1 MRIKRVKIGI
11 KSLKE
16 ALGDF
21 AKAAEAIEGGRKPKK
36 SRGVYFENLDTFRRA
51 LTPKRL
57 EMLHAIKESRPS
69 SVYELAKILDRDIK
83 NVTQDLE
90 YLKEIGLVEL
100 KRTKDKKD
108 KKERVAP
115 EVNYDKID
123 LEIAV

>member
-1 MRIKRVKIGI
+1 MKIKRVKIGI
-11 KSLKE
+11 KGQKESLE
-16 ALGDF
+16 DF
-21 AKAAEAIEGGRKPKK
+21 RRAAKAIERGEKPKK

-51 LTPKRL
+51 LTAKRL

-69 SVYELAKILDRDIK
+69 SVYELAKTLDRDIK

-90 YLKEIGLVEL
+90 YLSDIGLVEM
-100 KRTKDKKD
+100 KRTRDKR
-108 KKERVAP
+108 ERITP